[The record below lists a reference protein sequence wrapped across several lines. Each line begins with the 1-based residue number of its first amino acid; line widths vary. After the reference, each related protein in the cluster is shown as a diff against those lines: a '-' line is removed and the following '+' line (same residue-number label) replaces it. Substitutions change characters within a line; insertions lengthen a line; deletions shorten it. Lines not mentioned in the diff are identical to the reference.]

1 MKKKL
6 SLIFSVI
13 VAVSLLL
20 TACGFSSRITLGV
33 MENGVYKNNY
43 FGLSVQLPKEWSIQD
58 IESMNQLAETE
69 NTSAGGEGETKK
81 PDLSQAE
88 TLNFIMASKYPQNQQ
103 EAVNPSFICNSENLS
118 FLQNVKTGKDYL
130 ESAKNLLIDSQLPY
144 IFEKDIY
151 TEKLGEKD
159 FNVMEA
165 FIQSG
170 STKVTQRYYSAI
182 IKDYALNFIVTYFD
196 DASKAEVDSIL
207 KTVSFK

>member
-6 SLIFSVI
+6 SFIFSVI
-13 VAVSLLL
+13 AALSLLL
-20 TACGFSSRITLGV
+20 TACVFSPKITLGV

-58 IESMNQLAETE
+58 IESMNQLTE
-69 NTSAGGEGETKK
+69 SENGSAEGEAKK
-81 PDLSQAE
+81 PDLSQAQN
-88 TLNFIMASKYPQNQQ
+88 LNFIMASKYPQNQQ

-130 ESAKNLLIDSQLPY
+130 ESAKTLLIDSQLPY

-159 FNVMEA
+159 FDVMEA
-165 FIQSG
+165 YIQSG

-196 DASKAEVDSIL
+196 DTSKAEVDNIL